1 MMASSARR
9 TTLSL
14 TDGIRQSRRESGL
27 APAARMESTPA
38 RKLSSDDMGL
48 SVLSALNLLK
58 WKNNSVKPK
67 MLGFK
72 ELKRKISKAKDDAPT
87 EINKNV
93 FELREYYSRRW

>member
-14 TDGIRQSRRESGL
+14 TDGIRQSRRESGS
-27 APAARMESTPA
+27 APAGRMESTPA

-72 ELKRKISKAKDDAPT
+72 ELKRKISKAKDDTPT